1 MATSRSAADREL
13 KILSDGL
20 SKRLV
25 QYRADPASAE
35 KLLTAGESPRDKT
48 LDAAELAAYT
58 TTASVILNLD
68 EVITR
73 Q

>member
-1 MATSRSAADREL
+1 LIR
-13 KILSDGL
+13 
-20 SKRLV
+20 RLA

-35 KLLTAGESPRDKT
+35 KLLAAGESPRDKT
-48 LDAAELAAYT
+48 IDTAELAAYT

-68 EVITR
+68 EVVTR

>member
-1 MATSRSAADREL
+1 MSAAASRPATDAEVRVLEE
-13 KILSDGL
+13 GL
-20 SKRLV
+20 SRRLA

-35 KLLTAGESPRDKT
+35 KLLLQAWRRSSM
-48 LDAAELAAYT
+48 AAELAAYR
-58 TTASVILNLD
+58 TASVILNLD